1 MTPHAPLT
9 HRGVWALALPM
20 ILSGI
25 SQPLLGLVDTAV
37 VGHLPDAR
45 YLGGVAVGAMLVQFV
60 FWQFGFL
67 RMSTTGF
74 AAQALGRED
83 GDELRAVLG
92 RALLAGLALALLIL
106 LLQAPLMQA
115 ALALVGA
122 GETVTPE
129 AQRYVDIRIWAAPAA
144 LANYAFIGWFIG
156 LHRTRSVLVLVVV
169 MNLANIALDLLFVVV
184 LGHRSGG
191 VALAS
196 LLAEYL
202 GLAVAIGL
210 ALRLLRAHPGRWRR
224 DLLVDRAALLA
235 LFRVNRDIFLRTL
248 GLLFAFAF
256 FTVQGARLGELTV
269 AANAVLMNFQSFMA
283 YALDGFA
290 HAAEALVG
298 RTVGRRDRA
307 AFRRAVWL
315 AGLWS
320 FVAAAGFALVYLL
333 AGPAIIRLLT
343 DLPLVRETA
352 MAYLPWLVLTPLVSV
367 WAFLLDGVF
376 IGATRARE
384 MRNAMLVSV
393 FMIYLPS
400 WYLLRPFDNHGLW
413 LALLLF
419 LAARGLT
426 LYWIYRRQA
435 LAQWFEPAPAQ
446 PMGQA

>member
-1 MTPHAPLT
+1 MNTRETIT
-9 HRGVWALALPM
+9 HRSVWALALPM

-25 SQPLLGLVDTAV
+25 ATPLHGLVDTAV

-60 FWQFGFL
+60 FWMFGFL
-67 RMSTTGF
+67 RMATTGF

-83 GDELRAVLG
+83 NDALRAVLG
-92 RALLAGLALALLIL
+92 RALLVGLGMAAIIL
-106 LLQAPLMQA
+106 LLQAPLVGF
-115 ALALVGA
+115 ALTLVGA
-122 GETVTPE
+122 GAEVTPE
-129 AQRYVDIRIWAAPAA
+129 AQTYVDIRIWAAPAA

-156 LHRTRSVLVLVVV
+156 MHRTRAVLVLVLV
-169 MNLANIALDLLFVVV
+169 MNLANILLDLVLVV
-184 LGHRSGG
+184 GFDYRTGG

-196 LLAEYL
+196 LIAEYL
-202 GLAVAIGL
+202 GLLVAAGL
-210 ALRLLRAHPGRWRR
+210 AWRILRVRPGRWQWGIV
-224 DLLVDRAALLA
+224 LDRAALLA
-235 LFRVNRDIFLRTL
+235 MFRVNRDIFLRTL

-256 FTVQGARLGELTV
+256 FTAQGARLGELTV

-290 HAAEALVG
+290 HAAEALIGRAVG
-298 RTVGRRDRA
+298 QRDRA
-307 AFRRAVWL
+307 AFRRAVRV

-320 FVAAAGFALVYLL
+320 FVAAGLFALAYLL
-333 AGPAIIRLLT
+333 AGPAVIRGLT
-343 DLPLVRETA
+343 DLPEVRAAAIE
-352 MAYLPWLVLTPLVSV
+352 YLPWLVVTPLVSV

-384 MRNAMLVSV
+384 MRNAMLGSV
-393 FMIYLPS
+393 FLIYLPS

-419 LAARGLT
+419 LAARGFT

-435 LAQWFEPAPAQ
+435 LSRWF
-446 PMGQA
+446 

>member
-1 MTPHAPLT
+1 MNSHTAIS
-9 HRGVWALALPM
+9 HRAVWALALPM

-25 SQPLLGLVDTAV
+25 STPLLGLVDTAV

-45 YLGGVAVGAMLVQFV
+45 FLGGVAVGAMLVQFV
-60 FWQFGFL
+60 FWLFGFL
-67 RMSTTGF
+67 RMATTGF

-83 GDELRAVLG
+83 NDELRGVLA
-92 RALLAGLALALLIL
+92 RALLVGLALAAVIL
-106 LLQAPLMQA
+106 LMQAPLIHV
-115 ALALVGA
+115 ALELVGA
-122 GETVTPE
+122 GAEVTPE

-156 LHRTRSVLVLVVV
+156 LHRTRSVLALVLVMNLTNILLDLVLVVV
-169 MNLANIALDLLFVVV
+169 LDY
-184 LGHRSGG
+184 RTGG

-196 LLAEYL
+196 LIAEYAGLLVAL
-202 GLAVAIGL
+202 GLAG
-210 ALRLLRAHPGRWRR
+210 RLLRERPGRWRKR
-224 DLLVDRAALLA
+224 VILERAALLA
-235 LFRVNRDIFLRTL
+235 MFRVNRDIFLRTL
-248 GLLFAFAF
+248 GLLFSFAF
-256 FTVQGARLGELTV
+256 FTAQGARLGELTV
-269 AANAVLMNFQSFMA
+269 AANAVLMNFQSFTA

-298 RTVGRRDRA
+298 RAVGQRDRRV
-307 AFRRAVWL
+307 FRRAVRL

-320 FVAAAGFALVYLL
+320 LIAAGLFALVYGL
-333 AGPAIIRLLT
+333 AGPAIIRALT
-343 DLPLVRETA
+343 DLPEVRAEA
-352 MAYLPWLVLTPLVSV
+352 MTYLPWLVVTPLVSV

-384 MRNAMLVSV
+384 MRNAMLFAV

-400 WYLLRPFDNHGLW
+400 WYLLRPFENHGLW

-435 LAQWFEPAPAQ
+435 PSRWF
-446 PMGQA
+446 

>member
-1 MTPHAPLT
+1 MNTREPLS
-9 HRGVWALALPM
+9 HRAVWALALPM

-60 FWQFGFL
+60 FWLFGFL
-67 RMSTTGF
+67 RMATTGF

-83 GDELRAVLG
+83 NDELRAVLG
-92 RALLAGLALALLIL
+92 RALLVGLGLAGLVL
-106 LLQAPLMQA
+106 LLQAPLVRL
-115 ALALVGA
+115 ALGLVGA
-122 GETVTPE
+122 GAAVTPE
-129 AQRYVDIRIWAAPAA
+129 AQTYVDIRIWAAPAA

-156 LHRTRSVLVLVVV
+156 LHRTRSVLALVLV
-169 MNLANIALDLLFVVV
+169 MNLTNILLDLVFVIG
-184 LGHRSGG
+184 LGYRTGG

-196 LLAEYL
+196 LIAEYL
-202 GLAVAIGL
+202 GLLVAIGL
-210 ALRLLRAHPGRWRR
+210 AWRILRARPGRWRR
-224 DLLVDRAALLA
+224 AIVLERTALLA
-235 LFRVNRDIFLRTL
+235 MFRVNRDIFLRTL

-256 FTVQGARLGELTV
+256 FTAQGARLGELTV

-298 RTVGRRDRA
+298 RAVGQRDRQ
-307 AFRRAVWL
+307 AFRRAVRL
-315 AGLWS
+315 AGTWS
-320 FVAAAGFALVYLL
+320 LVAAGLFALVYLA
-333 AGPAIIRLLT
+333 AGPAIIRALT
-343 DLPLVRETA
+343 DLPDVRAAA

-384 MRNAMLVSV
+384 MRNAMLASV
-393 FMIYLPS
+393 FLIYLPS

-435 LAQWFEPAPAQ
+435 LARWF
-446 PMGQA
+446 